1 MRAVK
6 SYKQLDWRFLGHGDE
21 RVEERSSGAGA
32 RVVEGHAR
40 ERAGRGFWILSIR
53 KGEIV

>member
-1 MRAVK
+1 MIE
-6 SYKQLDWRFLGHGDE
+6 LEILGRGVE
-21 RVEERSSGAGA
+21 AGEERSSGAGA

-40 ERAGRGFWILSIR
+40 ERAGSGFWILSIR

>member
-1 MRAVK
+1 MIE
-6 SYKQLDWRFLGHGDE
+6 LEILGYGVG
-21 RVEERSSGAGA
+21 RGEERSSGVGAG
-32 RVVEGHAR
+32 VIECHAR